1 MSKFNVSDV
10 VVGNPGANKYNVTI
24 EGWYGIVTEVDASG
38 VREYITVKPAIS
50 TGVNEW
56 IVNPEDKAQYQV
68 LASAFDPVSIV
79 VKRTGSFT
87 AGDVVVGNAGANR
100 YGKTVEGWYGIVT
113 KVDYSSEG
121 REYITVKPAVCN
133 SAGEWILDPTE
144 GGEYPVLSSC
154 FDAVTIAVEQP
165 VPSKEAIY
173 NAISQINTFV
183 KIDGVHYSLSSLVGM
198 IKHVESPTNMI
209 EGSKILVDE
218 INYDG
223 FLDAVRERF
232 EANFG
237 GHSEPYRFI
246 DTDSAEF
253 NLNGNRIELD
263 SVDLNSDEVVDTAM
277 ECLENVMSQ
286 WVVRIEKSD
295 LL

>member
-10 VVGNPGANKYNVTI
+10 VVGNSGANKYNVTI
-24 EGWYGIVTEVDASG
+24 EGWYGIVTEVDASSA
-38 VREYITVKPAIS
+38 REYITVKPAIS
-50 TGVNEW
+50 IGVNEW

-68 LASAFDPVSIV
+68 LASTFDPVSIV

-165 VPSKEAIY
+165 MPSKEAIY

-198 IKHVESPTNMI
+198 IKHVESPSVTDKTDGMYSISEN
-209 EGSKILVDE
+209 D
-218 INYDG
+218 YDS
-223 FLDAVRERF
+223 FLDQVRERF

-237 GHSEPYRFI
+237 GYGGSKFI

-253 NLNGNRIELD
+253 SLSGNRIELD
-263 SVDLNSDEVVDTAM
+263 SVDLDSDNIIDTAM
-277 ECLENVMSQ
+277 ECLENVLNNH
-286 WVVRIEKSD
+286 VVVLEKSD
-295 LL
+295 RL

>member
-10 VVGNPGANKYNVTI
+10 VVGNPGANKYNVTV
-24 EGWYGIVTEVDASG
+24 EGWYGIVTEVDASSE
-38 VREYITVKPAIS
+38 REYITVKPAIS

-56 IVNPEDKAQYQV
+56 IVNPKDQAQYQV
-68 LASAFDPVSIV
+68 LASTFDPVSIV

-121 REYITVKPAVCN
+121 REYITVTPAVCN

-144 GGEYPVLSSC
+144 GGEYRVLSSC

-165 VPSKEAIY
+165 SPSKEAIY

-183 KIDGVHYSLSSLVGM
+183 KIGGVHYSLSSLVGM
-198 IKHVESPTNMI
+198 IKCVEEPKAV
-209 EGSKILVDE
+209 EPGKIMLNEND
-218 INYDG
+218 YDS
-223 FLDAVRERF
+223 FLDSVRERF
-232 EANFG
+232 EANFSGYG
-237 GHSEPYRFI
+237 GSKFI

-253 NLNGNRIELD
+253 SLSGNRIELD
-263 SVDLNSDEVVDTAM
+263 SVELDSDEVVDTAM
-277 ECLENVMSQ
+277 ECLENVVNNY
-286 WVVRIEKSD
+286 VVVLEESGR
-295 LL
+295 L

>member
-1 MSKFNVSDV
+1 M
-10 VVGNPGANKYNVTI
+10 VVGNSGANKYTVTI
-24 EGWYGIVTEVDASG
+24 EGWYGIVTEVDAAG
-38 VREYITVKPAIS
+38 AREYITVKPAIS
-50 TGVNEW
+50 IGANEW
-56 IVNPEDKAQYQV
+56 IVDPKDQAEYQV
-68 LASAFDPVSIV
+68 LASTFDPVSIV

-100 YGKTVEGWYGIVT
+100 YGKTVEGWYGLVT

-154 FDAVTIAVEQP
+154 FDAVTIAVQQP
-165 VPSKEAIY
+165 SPSREAIY
-173 NAISQINTFV
+173 DAISQINTFV

-198 IKHVESPTNMI
+198 IKHVDPPTNII
-209 EGSKILVDE
+209 EGSKILIDE

-223 FLDAVRERF
+223 FLDAVRDRF
-232 EANFG
+232 EANFAGHG
-237 GHSEPYRFI
+237 GSDRFI
-246 DTDSAEF
+246 DIDSAEF
-253 NLNGNRIELD
+253 SLSGNRIELD

-277 ECLENVMSQ
+277 ECLENVMSL
-286 WVVRIEKSD
+286 WVVRIENSGK
-295 LL
+295 L

>member
-10 VVGNPGANKYNVTI
+10 VVGNSGANKYNVTI
-24 EGWYGIVTEVDASG
+24 EGWYGIVTEVDASSE
-38 VREYITVKPAIS
+38 REYITVKPAIS

-56 IVNPEDKAQYQV
+56 IVNPKDQAQYQV
-68 LASAFDPVSIV
+68 LASTFDPVSIV

-121 REYITVKPAVCN
+121 REYITVTPAVCN

-144 GGEYPVLSSC
+144 GGEYRVLSSC

-165 VPSKEAIY
+165 SPSKEAIY

-183 KIDGVHYSLSSLVGM
+183 KIGGVHYSLSSLVGM
-198 IKHVESPTNMI
+198 IKCVEEPKAV
-209 EGSKILVDE
+209 EPGKIMLNEND
-218 INYDG
+218 YDS
-223 FLDAVRERF
+223 FLDSVRERF
-232 EANFG
+232 EANFSGYG
-237 GHSEPYRFI
+237 GSKFI

-253 NLNGNRIELD
+253 SLSGNRIELD
-263 SVDLNSDEVVDTAM
+263 SVELDSDEVVDTAM
-277 ECLENVMSQ
+277 ECLENVVNNY
-286 WVVRIEKSD
+286 VVVLEESGR
-295 LL
+295 L

>member
-10 VVGNPGANKYNVTI
+10 VVGNPGANKYNVTV
-24 EGWYGIVTEVDASG
+24 EGWYGIVTEVDASSE
-38 VREYITVKPAIS
+38 REYITVKPAIS

-56 IVNPEDKAQYQV
+56 IVNPKDQAQYQV
-68 LASAFDPVSIV
+68 LASTFDPVSIV

-121 REYITVKPAVCN
+121 REYITVTPAVCN

-144 GGEYPVLSSC
+144 GGEYRVLSSC
-154 FDAVTIAVEQP
+154 FDAVTIAVQQP
-165 VPSKEAIY
+165 SPSKEAIY
-173 NAISQINTFV
+173 DAISQINTFV

-198 IKHVESPTNMI
+198 IKCVEEPKAV
-209 EGSKILVDE
+209 EPGKIMLNEND
-218 INYDG
+218 YDS
-223 FLDAVRERF
+223 FLDSVRERF
-232 EANFG
+232 EANFSGYG
-237 GHSEPYRFI
+237 GSKFI

-253 NLNGNRIELD
+253 SLSGNRIELD
-263 SVDLNSDEVVDTAM
+263 SVELDSDEVVDTAM
-277 ECLENVMSQ
+277 ECLENVVNNY
-286 WVVRIEKSD
+286 VVVLEESGR
-295 LL
+295 L

>member
-10 VVGNPGANKYNVTI
+10 VVGNSGANKYNVTI
-24 EGWYGIVTEVDASG
+24 EGWYGIVTEVHAAG
-38 VREYITVKPAIS
+38 ACEYITVKPAIS
-50 TGVNEW
+50 ISANEW
-56 IVNPEDKAQYQV
+56 IVDPKDWGEYQV
-68 LASAFDPVSIV
+68 VASAFDPVSIV
-79 VKRTGSFT
+79 VEKPGSFT

-144 GGEYPVLSSC
+144 NSEYPVLSSC
-154 FDAVTIAVEQP
+154 FNAVTIAVEQP
-165 VPSKEAIY
+165 MPSKEAIY

-183 KIDGVHYSLSSLVGM
+183 KIGGVHYSLSSLVGM

-223 FLDAVRERF
+223 FLDAVRDRF
-232 EANFG
+232 EANFE
-237 GHSEPYRFI
+237 GHSGSDRFI

-253 NLNGNRIELD
+253 SLSGNRIELD

-277 ECLENVMSQ
+277 ECLENVMSL
-286 WVVRIEKSD
+286 WVVRIENSGK
-295 LL
+295 L

>member
-24 EGWYGIVTEVDASG
+24 EGWYGIVTEVDAAG
-38 VREYITVKPAIS
+38 EREYITVKPAIS

-56 IVNPEDKAQYQV
+56 IVNPKDQAQYQV
-68 LASAFDPVSIV
+68 VASAFDPVSIV

-165 VPSKEAIY
+165 SPSKEAIY

-183 KIDGVHYSLSSLVGM
+183 KIGGVHYSLSSLVDM
-198 IKHVESPTNMI
+198 IKHVDPPTNVV

-223 FLDAVRERF
+223 FLDAVRDRL
-232 EANFG
+232 EANFE
-237 GHSEPYRFI
+237 GHSGSDRFI

-277 ECLENVMSQ
+277 ECLENVMSL
-286 WVVRIEKSD
+286 WVVRIENSK
-295 LL
+295 